1 MKLVVRVE
9 ASIQIGTGH
18 VMRCLALAQAWRD
31 AGGQPI
37 FVMST
42 DAPPIKSRLE
52 SEGVEVIN
60 LSVQVGSAK
69 DAKETATLAQ
79 HLGASWVVVD
89 GYYFGAEYQRIIKN
103 SGLRLLFIDDYGHAQ
118 HYWAD
123 IVLNQNIDAH
133 EGLYLNRSP
142 DTKLLLGTRYA
153 LLRREF
159 RQWQGW
165 TRKISQ
171 VAQKVLVT
179 LGGSDPENVTLK
191 VIQGLQRVDVQGLE
205 EIVVVGGSNPHYEQL
220 QAAVKVSPFPI
231 SLERNVTNMPELMAW
246 ADVAISAGG
255 STTWE
260 LAFMGLPS
268 LVLILADNQRA
279 IAETL
284 GEMGVAVNLG
294 WHENV
299 LAAEIAQAIKRLLI
313 SSGIR
318 AEMARHGQELID
330 GEGTA
335 RVLMHLQDQP
345 LRLRPLRQED
355 CKLLWE
361 WANDPEVR
369 TSAFLSDSI
378 PWQKHIEWFT
388 HKFPDRNCHIFIAL
402 DHQDTPI
409 GQVRFDAK
417 NDEQVE
423 IDVSIEQGKRRSGYG
438 SLLIDMAVKTLF
450 CHTSIKVIHAFI
462 KPDNEASIR
471 AFEKAQFQ
479 RLDLEKV
486 KGNLALH
493 YLRMRGNGK

>member
-1 MKLVVRVE
+1 MNLLVRVD
-9 ASIQIGTGH
+9 ASIKIGTGH
-18 VMRCLALAQAWRD
+18 LMRCMALAQAWQNI
-31 AGGQPI
+31 GGRAI
-37 FVMST
+37 FAIATQATPVE
-42 DAPPIKSRLE
+42 DRLV
-52 SEGVEVIN
+52 SEGMDVVH
-60 LSVQVGSAK
+60 LSVEPGNAE
-69 DAKETATLAQ
+69 DAIKTANLARQ
-79 HLGASWVVVD
+79 LGATWVVVD
-89 GYYFGAEYQRIIKN
+89 GYHFGAEYQRIIKN
-103 SGLRLLFIDDYGHAQ
+103 CGLRLLFIDDYGHAQ
-118 HYWAD
+118 LYWAD
-123 IVLNQNIDAH
+123 LVLNQNIYAH
-133 EGLYLNRSP
+133 EGLYPNRSP
-142 DTKLLLGTRYA
+142 ETKLLLGTRYA

-159 RQWQGW
+159 CKWQGW
-165 TRKISQ
+165 TRKILP
-171 VAQKVLVT
+171 VARKVLVT
-179 LGGSDPENVTLK
+179 LGGSDPDNVTLT
-191 VIQGLQRVDVQGLE
+191 VIQGLQRVDVPELE
-205 EIVVVGGSNPHYEQL
+205 AVVVVGGSNPHYEKL
-220 QAAVKVSPFPI
+220 QAAVDASPFPI

-268 LVLILADNQRA
+268 LVLVLADNQRA
-279 IAETL
+279 IAEKL

-294 WHENV
+294 WHEDV
-299 LAAEIAQAIKRLLI
+299 YAAEIAQAMKQLLV

-318 AEMARHGQELID
+318 AEMSRHGQELID

-345 LRLRPLRQED
+345 LRLRSVRQED

-388 HKFPDRNCHIFIAL
+388 HKFPDRNCHIFIAI

-409 GQVRFDAK
+409 GQVRFDAQ

-438 SLLIDMAVKTLF
+438 SLLIGMAVQTLF
-450 CHTSIKVIHAFI
+450 CHTSIKAIHAFI

-479 RLDLEKV
+479 RLDLETV

-493 YLRMRGNGK
+493 YLRMRGNG

>member
-9 ASIQIGTGH
+9 ASTQIGTGH
-18 VMRCLALAQAWRD
+18 VMRCLALAQAWQD

-42 DAPPIKSRLE
+42 DAPPIRARLE

-60 LSVQVGSAK
+60 LSVQVGSAE

-79 HLGASWVVVD
+79 HLGANWVVVD

-103 SGLRLLFIDDYGHAQ
+103 SGLCLLFIDDYGHAQ
-118 HYWAD
+118 HYWAN

-153 LLRREF
+153 LLRQEF

-191 VIQGLQRVDVQGLE
+191 VIRGLQRVDVQGLE
-205 EIVVVGGSNPHYEQL
+205 AIVIVVVGGSNPHYEQL
-220 QAAVKVSPFPI
+220 QAAVKVSQFPI

-284 GEMGVAVNLG
+284 GEMGVDVNLG
-294 WHENV
+294 WHEDV
-299 LAAEIAQAIKRLLI
+299 SVTDIAQAMKQLRV

-318 AEMARHGQELID
+318 SEMARHGLELID

-345 LRLRPLRQED
+345 LRLRPIHQED

-369 TSAFLSDSI
+369 SASFSSDPI
-378 PWQKHIEWFT
+378 PWEQHLQWFANKL
-388 HKFPDRNCHIFIAL
+388 HDSNCYIFMVFDYEDRA
-402 DHQDTPI
+402 I
-409 GQVRFDAK
+409 GQVRFERQDGNEA
-417 NDEQVE
+417 E
-423 IDVSIEQGKRRSGYG
+423 ISISLDKGKRGSGYG
-438 SLLIDMAVKTLF
+438 SSFIDIAVEELF
-450 CHTSIKVIHAFI
+450 RHTSISSVYALI
-462 KPDNEASIR
+462 KPNNDTSIR
-471 AFEKAQFQ
+471 AFEKAHFKK
-479 RLDLEKV
+479 L
-486 KGNLALH
+486 GNKIVRGNVALH
-493 YLRMRGNGK
+493 YVRFK